1 MFINICDVSL
11 TFQFFF
17 PMAPIW
23 IYSPIMSARLQ
34 YVLEE
39 VFFFRYNTGFRW
51 TNDQEAYR
59 RWAGKKLNYSSSP
72 LTAGEVWIPSGPF
85 LFTSEISSDTPE
97 VGEYESIPAF
107 FFLENRAG
115 ADFPFDLLALVFFQ
129 LSRYEEY
136 QDFLADRHGRFPASA
151 SLAAKNG
158 FLEIPLVDIWLNR
171 LAEKLSLPP
180 SKAGFSFLPT
190 FDIDQAWAFRYK
202 PLWRILGGA
211 LRGGRLLERLS
222 VWTGLKKDPFDVYD
236 FIVKQHAGRGVKP
249 LFFFLLSD
257 GGPFD
262 KNQAHTHPAMQ
273 SLIRGLDEFA
283 DLGIHPSY
291 RSFEDPSLTGLEKN
305 RLELIIGKSVTKSRQ
320 HFLRIRLPE
329 TYRAL
334 AAAGIE
340 EDYSMGYADAVG
352 FRAGTSYPFRWYDLE
367 REAATALRIIPFQA
381 MDVTLRQYMGLSP
394 EEALGRLMRIGESV
408 RRYGGQFCTLWHNS
422 SFDETGEWKGWTL
435 VYTRLL
441 EETSFFLPLRK
452 DDA

>member
-1 MFINICDVSL
+1 MFINICEVSL

-17 PMAPIW
+17 LMAPIW
-23 IYSPIMSARLQ
+23 IYSPLMSARLQ

-39 VFFFRYNTGFRW
+39 VFFFRYETGFHW
-51 TNDQEAYR
+51 TDDQEAYR
-59 RWAGKKLNYSSSP
+59 AWPGQKLNYSTSP
-72 LTAGEVWIPSGPF
+72 LAAGEVWIPPSTF
-85 LFTSEISSDTPE
+85 LFSNGISSNIPE
-97 VGEYESIPAF
+97 VGAHESIPAF
-107 FFLENRAG
+107 FFAEGGIG
-115 ADFPFDLLALVFFQ
+115 ADFPFDLFALVFFQ

-136 QDFLADRHGRFPASA
+136 QDFPPDRHGRFPASA

-171 LAEKLSLPP
+171 LWEKLSLPP
-180 SKAGFSFLPT
+180 SRPGFSFLPT

-202 PLWRILGGA
+202 PLWQILGGA
-211 LRGGRLLERLS
+211 MRDGRLLERLR
-222 VWTGLKKDPFDVYD
+222 VWTGGKNDPFDVYD
-236 FIVKQHAGRGVKP
+236 FLRKVHVQRGAKP

-257 GGPFD
+257 RGPFD
-262 KNQAHTHPAMQ
+262 KNHAHTLPAMQ
-273 SLIRGLDEFA
+273 SLIRGLGEFA

-291 RSFEDPSLTGLEKN
+291 RSFEDPSLSGLEKK
-305 RLELIIGKSVTKSRQ
+305 RLEKIIGKNVTKSRQ

-352 FRAGTSYPFRWYDLE
+352 FRAGTSFPFHWYDME

-394 EEALGRLMRIGESV
+394 EEALGRLLGLWEWV
-408 RRYGGQFCTLWHNS
+408 RQYGGQFCTLWHNS
-422 SFDETGEWKGWTL
+422 SFDETSEWKGWTL